1 MFVIY
6 RTRDKMRQNSK
17 AVLRKTAPYL
27 EDFDF
32 LKIIIKKVVAAVLE
46 YLKDFHSLLK
56 NLL

>member
-1 MFVIY
+1 
-6 RTRDKMRQNSK
+6 MRQNSK